1 MNNFYS
7 RSEKI
12 LGKLNIILL
21 GLFALSTTYPFIYVL
36 SSSLSSG
43 AAVASGRVIFF
54 PTELTLS
61 AYKQIFSDKLLWTS
75 YANTFFYTIFGT
87 AISMIFTI
95 TGAYALSKPRLIGRK
110 FLNLFIAFT
119 MWFSAGMI
127 PFYLNL
133 RDLGL
138 LNSRLGVLIAFACN
152 SFNIILLRN
161 YFERG
166 IPETLEEAAKVDGAT
181 EFDIMTRIY
190 IPLSKS
196 ALTTVALF
204 YAIAR
209 WNGYFWS
216 MVLLKDES
224 KIPLQVYLK
233 KMVVEMSLGDE
244 VTEMALQS
252 GSHSPETLV
261 YAIIVLAIIPVIAI
275 YPFIQKYFNKG
286 IMMGGVKE

>member
-1 MNNFYS
+1 MKDFYS
-7 RSEKI
+7 KSERI
-12 LGKLNIILL
+12 FGRINVILL
-21 GLFALSTTYPFIYVL
+21 GLFAFSTTYPFIYVL

-43 AAVASGRVIFF
+43 TAVASGRVVFF

-61 AYKQIFSDKLLWTS
+61 AYRQIFADKLLWTS
-75 YANTFFYTIFGT
+75 YANTFYYTIFGT
-87 AISMIFTI
+87 AVSMLFTI

-110 FLNLFIAFT
+110 FFNLLIAFT

-133 RDLGL
+133 RDMGL
-138 LNSRLGVLIAFACN
+138 LNSRLGILIAFACN

-161 YFERG
+161 YFEKG
-166 IPETLEEAAKVDGAT
+166 IPGTLEEAARVDGAT
-181 EFDIMTRIY
+181 EFEIMTKIY
-190 IPLSKS
+190 VPLSKS
-196 ALTTVALF
+196 ALTTVGLF

-233 KMVVEMSLGDE
+233 KMVVEMNLGDE
-244 VTEMALQS
+244 AMEMALQS
-252 GSHSPETLV
+252 GMHSPETLV
-261 YAIIVLAIIPVIAI
+261 YAIIVIAIIPVVLV